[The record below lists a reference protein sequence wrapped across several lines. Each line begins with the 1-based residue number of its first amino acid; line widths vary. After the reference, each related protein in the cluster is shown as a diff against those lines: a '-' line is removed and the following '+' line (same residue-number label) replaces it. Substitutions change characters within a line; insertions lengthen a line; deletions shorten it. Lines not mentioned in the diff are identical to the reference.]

1 MSKFIATHMEKI
13 PVVSDENILVK
24 PTCRR
29 TEMEKTMM
37 LEVAISA
44 KEELLKLLR
53 TNDPLWVKSH
63 IDQRLVLH
71 QKIYEDVFPI
81 IDHFN
86 GAKTRVESSNDSKTV
101 RFKASHLVKLLL
113 DSVRIYN
120 LSIPTMIFMLR
131 ISYI

>member
-1 MSKFIATHMEKI
+1 MEKI